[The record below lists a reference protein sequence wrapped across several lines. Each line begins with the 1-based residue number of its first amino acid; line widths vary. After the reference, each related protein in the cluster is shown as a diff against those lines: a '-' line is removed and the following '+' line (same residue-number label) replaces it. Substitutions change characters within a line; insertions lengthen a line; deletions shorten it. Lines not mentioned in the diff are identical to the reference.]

1 MKKRLLTKK
10 CFIFAVKMKII
21 YNKYFPLGNFFAT
34 NIFGIIFC
42 RSDKGRMSEVDQNH
56 EYIHT
61 LQQREMLFVGFLLW
75 YSIEW
80 LWRYVKCRNLMKSYH
95 DLYFERE
102 AYLMEGDL
110 DYRHHRKHFA
120 WWYLFVE
127 KGTLL
132 HEIGEFIG
140 DLVAFV
146 KKDFLWTKYL
156 FAAALAVLL
165 IVAQVKFNIYD
176 ILIAPSYDNGTS
188 MLRIPIIYIMVYFLV
203 LISSLAMNRELWRLR
218 RWQVWVFPVIL
229 LTIDG
234 AGQGF
239 YGYMQWADE
248 HGITLRD
255 KAYLQLVGSFMFRS
269 VFIVLMLC
277 LFRKLTEGRFGL
289 FGLKRSS
296 KYLRVYGV
304 IYVLLLPMFLI
315 VSFTPQFLSFYPKM
329 HIDFYDGA
337 MGWDRWRL
345 IGLFELFYAN
355 DFIGVEGMF
364 RGALVIGL
372 ARWLGC
378 RAVLP
383 MALTYMCIHLGKP
396 DLELCSSVIGGYI
409 LGVLAWRTRHL
420 WGGIIIHLGIALFF
434 EVVGIARLLL

>member
-1 MKKRLLTKK
+1 MK
-10 CFIFAVKMKII
+10 VI
-21 YNKYFPLGNFFAT
+21 YNKYFPFGNFFAT

-42 RSDKGRMSEVDQNH
+42 RSDKGRISEVTKNH

-61 LQQREMLFVGFLLW
+61 LQQREMLFLGFTLW
-75 YSIEW
+75 YCIEW
-80 LWRYVKCRNLMKSYH
+80 LWRYMKCRNGMKAYY

-102 AYLMEGDL
+102 AYMMERDL
-110 DYRHHRKHFA
+110 EYRHHRKHFG
-120 WWYLFVE
+120 WWYMFVK

-132 HEIGEFIG
+132 REIGEFFG
-140 DLVAFV
+140 DISAFIR
-146 KKDFLWTKYL
+146 KDFLWSKYL
-156 FAAALAVLL
+156 FAAVLA
-165 IVAQVKFNIYD
+165 ISIIIAQVRFDIYNIIIEPTYD
-176 ILIAPSYDNGTS
+176 AGTS
-188 MLRIPIIYIMVYFLV
+188 MLRIPLIYIMVYFLV
-203 LISSLAMNRELWRLR
+203 LIPSLAMHGELWRLR
-218 RWQVWVFPVIL
+218 RWQVWVFPIIL

-234 AGQGF
+234 AGQGY
-239 YGYMQWADE
+239 YGYMSWADE
-248 HGITLRD
+248 HGAWFKDKYYLRLLG
-255 KAYLQLVGSFMFRS
+255 AFMFRS

-277 LFRKLTEGRFGL
+277 VFRKLTEGHFGL

-296 KYLRVYGV
+296 KYLRVYAL
-304 IYVLLLPMFLI
+304 IYVLLLPMFLL

-337 MGWDRWRL
+337 MGWERWQL
-345 IGLFELFYAN
+345 IGLFEIFYAN

-364 RGALVIGL
+364 RGAMVIGL

-383 MALTYMCIHLGKP
+383 MALAYMCIHLGKP

-420 WGGIIIHLGIALFF
+420 WGGIIIHLGIAMFF
-434 EVVGIARLLL
+434 EVVGITRLLLQM

>member
-1 MKKRLLTKK
+1 MR
-10 CFIFAVKMKII
+10 II
-21 YNKYFPLGNFFAT
+21 YNRHFPFGSFLAT
-34 NIFGIIFC
+34 NVYGIIFC
-42 RSDKGRMSEVDQNH
+42 RSDKGRLSEVDKNH

-61 LQQREMLFVGFLLW
+61 LQQREMLFLGFTLW
-75 YSIEW
+75 YCIEW
-80 LWRYVKCRNLMKSYH
+80 LWRYAKCRNGMKAYY

-102 AYLMEGDL
+102 AYQMERDL
-110 DYRHHRKHFA
+110 EYRHHRKHFA
-120 WWYLFVE
+120 WWYMFVS

-132 HEIGEFIG
+132 HEIGEFFGDIIG
-140 DLVAFV
+140 FI
-146 KKDFLWTKYL
+146 KKDFLLSKYL
-156 FAAALAVLL
+156 FAAVLAIL
-165 IVAQVKFNIYD
+165 IIIAQVKFNIYD
-176 ILIAPSYDNGTS
+176 IIIAPTYDSGTS
-188 MLRIPIIYIMVYFLV
+188 MLRIPLIYIGVYFFV
-203 LISSLAMNRELWRLR
+203 LIPSLAMHSELWRLR

-229 LTIDG
+229 LAIDG

-239 YGYMQWADE
+239 YGYMDWADK
-248 HGITLRD
+248 HGIGIKG

-277 LFRKLTEGRFGL
+277 IFRKLTDGRFGL

-296 KYLRVYGV
+296 KYLRVYALV
-304 IYVLLLPMFLI
+304 YILLLPMFLL

-329 HIDFYDGA
+329 DIASFDGA
-337 MGWDRWRL
+337 MGWERWQL

-364 RGALVIGL
+364 RGALVIGM

-383 MALTYMCIHLGKP
+383 MALAYMCIHLGKP

-409 LGVLAWRTRHL
+409 LGILAWRTRHL
-420 WGGIIIHLGIALFF
+420 WGGIIIHLGIAMFF
-434 EVVGIARLLL
+434 EVVGITRLLLQM

>member
-1 MKKRLLTKK
+1 MK
-10 CFIFAVKMKII
+10 VI
-21 YNKYFPLGNFFAT
+21 YNKYFPFGNFFAT

-61 LQQREMLFVGFLLW
+61 LQQRELLFVGFLLW

-80 LWRYVKCRNLMKSYH
+80 LWRYVKCCNLMKSYH

-127 KGTLL
+127 RGTLL

-165 IVAQVKFNIYD
+165 VVAQVKFNIYD

-188 MLRIPIIYIMVYFLV
+188 MLRIPIIYIAVYFLV

-337 MGWDRWRL
+337 MGWERWRL
-345 IGLFELFYAN
+345 IALFELFYAN

-383 MALTYMCIHLGKP
+383 MALIYMCIHLGKP

>member
-1 MKKRLLTKK
+1 
-10 CFIFAVKMKII
+10 MKII
-21 YNKYFPLGNFFAT
+21 YNRHFPFGSFLAT
-34 NIFGIIFC
+34 NVYGIIFC
-42 RSDKGRMSEVDQNH
+42 RSDKGRLSEVDKNH

-61 LQQREMLFVGFLLW
+61 LQQREMLFLGFTLW
-75 YSIEW
+75 YCIEW
-80 LWRYVKCRNLMKSYH
+80 LWRYAKCRNGMKAYY

-102 AYLMEGDL
+102 AYQMERDL
-110 DYRHHRKHFA
+110 EYRHHRKHFA
-120 WWYLFVE
+120 WWYMFVS

-132 HEIGEFIG
+132 HEIGEFFGDIIG
-140 DLVAFV
+140 FI
-146 KKDFLWTKYL
+146 KKDFLLSKYL
-156 FAAALAVLL
+156 FVTVLAVL
-165 IVAQVKFNIYD
+165 IIIAQVKFNIYD
-176 ILIAPSYDNGTS
+176 IIIAPTYDSGTS
-188 MLRIPIIYIMVYFLV
+188 MLRIPLIYIAVYFFV
-203 LISSLAMNRELWRLR
+203 LIPSLAMHSELWRLQ

-229 LTIDG
+229 LAIDG

-239 YGYMQWADE
+239 YGYMDWADK
-248 HGITLRD
+248 HGLGVKG

-277 LFRKLTEGRFGL
+277 IFRKLTDGRFGL

-296 KYLRVYGV
+296 KYLRVYALV
-304 IYVLLLPMFLI
+304 YILLLPMFLL

-329 HIDFYDGA
+329 DIASFDGA
-337 MGWDRWRL
+337 MGWERWQL

-364 RGALVIGL
+364 RGALVIGM

-383 MALTYMCIHLGKP
+383 MALAYMCIHLGKP

-409 LGVLAWRTRHL
+409 LGILVWRTRHL
-420 WGGIIIHLGIALFF
+420 WGGIIIHLGIAMFF
-434 EVVGIARLLL
+434 EVVGITRLLLQM

>member
-1 MKKRLLTKK
+1 MK
-10 CFIFAVKMKII
+10 VI
-21 YNKYFPLGNFFAT
+21 YNKYFPFGNFFAT

-42 RSDKGRMSEVDQNH
+42 RSDKGRISEVTKNH

-61 LQQREMLFVGFLLW
+61 LQQREMLFLGFTLW
-75 YSIEW
+75 YCIEW
-80 LWRYVKCRNLMKSYH
+80 LWRYMKCRNGMKAYY

-102 AYLMEGDL
+102 AYMMERDL
-110 DYRHHRKHFA
+110 EYRHHRKHFG
-120 WWYLFVE
+120 WWYMFVK

-132 HEIGEFIG
+132 REIGEFFG
-140 DLVAFV
+140 DIAAFIR
-146 KKDFLWTKYL
+146 KDFLWSKYL
-156 FAAALAVLL
+156 FAAVLA
-165 IVAQVKFNIYD
+165 ISIIIAQVRFDIYNIIIEPTYD
-176 ILIAPSYDNGTS
+176 AGTS
-188 MLRIPIIYIMVYFLV
+188 MLRIPLIYIMVYFLV
-203 LISSLAMNRELWRLR
+203 LIPSLAMHGELWRLR
-218 RWQVWVFPVIL
+218 RWQVWVFPIIL

-234 AGQGF
+234 AGQGY
-239 YGYMQWADE
+239 YGYMSWADE
-248 HGITLRD
+248 HGVWFKDKYYLRLLG
-255 KAYLQLVGSFMFRS
+255 AFMFRS

-277 LFRKLTEGRFGL
+277 VFRKLTEGHFGL

-296 KYLRVYGV
+296 KYLRVYAL
-304 IYVLLLPMFLI
+304 IYVLLLPMFLL

-337 MGWDRWRL
+337 MGWERWQL
-345 IGLFELFYAN
+345 IGLFEIFYTN

-364 RGALVIGL
+364 RGAMVIGL

-383 MALTYMCIHLGKP
+383 MALAYMCIHLGKP

-420 WGGIIIHLGIALFF
+420 WGGIIIHLGIAMFF
-434 EVVGIARLLL
+434 EVVGITRLLLQM

>member
-1 MKKRLLTKK
+1 MK
-10 CFIFAVKMKII
+10 VI
-21 YNKYFPLGNFFAT
+21 YNKYFPFGNFFAT

-42 RSDKGRMSEVDQNH
+42 RSDKGRISEVTKNH

-61 LQQREMLFVGFLLW
+61 LQQREMLFLGFTLW
-75 YSIEW
+75 YCIEW
-80 LWRYVKCRNLMKSYH
+80 LWRYMKCRNGMKAYY

-102 AYLMEGDL
+102 AYMMERDL
-110 DYRHHRKHFA
+110 EYRHHRKHFG
-120 WWYLFVE
+120 WWYMFVK

-132 HEIGEFIG
+132 REIGEFFG
-140 DLVAFV
+140 DIAAFIR
-146 KKDFLWTKYL
+146 KDFLWSKYL
-156 FAAALAVLL
+156 FAAVLA
-165 IVAQVKFNIYD
+165 ISIIIAQVRFDIYNIIIEPTYD
-176 ILIAPSYDNGTS
+176 AGTS
-188 MLRIPIIYIMVYFLV
+188 MLRIPLIYIMAYFLV
-203 LISSLAMNRELWRLR
+203 LIPSLAMHGELWRLR
-218 RWQVWVFPVIL
+218 RWQVWVFPIIL

-234 AGQGF
+234 AGQGY
-239 YGYMQWADE
+239 YGYMSWADE
-248 HGITLRD
+248 HGVWFKDKYYLRLLG
-255 KAYLQLVGSFMFRS
+255 AFMFRS

-277 LFRKLTEGRFGL
+277 VFRKLTEGHFGL

-296 KYLRVYGV
+296 KYLRVYAL
-304 IYVLLLPMFLI
+304 IYVLLLPMFLL

-337 MGWDRWRL
+337 MGWERWQL
-345 IGLFELFYAN
+345 IGLFEIFYAN

-364 RGALVIGL
+364 RGAMVIGL

-383 MALTYMCIHLGKP
+383 MALAYMCIHLGKP

-420 WGGIIIHLGIALFF
+420 WGGIIIHLGIAMFF
-434 EVVGIARLLL
+434 EVVGITRLLLQM

>member
-1 MKKRLLTKK
+1 MK
-10 CFIFAVKMKII
+10 VI
-21 YNKYFPLGNFFAT
+21 YNKYFPFGNFFAT

-61 LQQREMLFVGFLLW
+61 LQQRELLFVGFLLW

-165 IVAQVKFNIYD
+165 VVAQVKFNIYD

-188 MLRIPIIYIMVYFLV
+188 MLRIPIIYIAVYFLV

-337 MGWDRWRL
+337 MGWERWRL
-345 IGLFELFYAN
+345 IALFELFYAN

>member
-1 MKKRLLTKK
+1 MK
-10 CFIFAVKMKII
+10 VI
-21 YNKYFPLGNFFAT
+21 YNKYFPFGNFFAT

-61 LQQREMLFVGFLLW
+61 LQQRELLFVGFLLW

-165 IVAQVKFNIYD
+165 VVAQVKFNIYD

-188 MLRIPIIYIMVYFLV
+188 MLRIPIVYIAVYFLV

-337 MGWDRWRL
+337 MGWERWRL
-345 IGLFELFYAN
+345 IALFELFYAN

>member
-1 MKKRLLTKK
+1 
-10 CFIFAVKMKII
+10 MKII
-21 YNKYFPLGNFFAT
+21 YNRHFPFGSFLAT
-34 NIFGIIFC
+34 NVYGIIFC
-42 RSDKGRMSEVDQNH
+42 RSDKGRLSEVDKNH

-61 LQQREMLFVGFLLW
+61 LQQREMLFLGFTLW
-75 YSIEW
+75 YCIEW
-80 LWRYVKCRNLMKSYH
+80 LWRYAKCRNGMKAYY

-102 AYLMEGDL
+102 AYQMERDL
-110 DYRHHRKHFA
+110 EYRHHRKHFA
-120 WWYLFVE
+120 WWYMFFN

-132 HEIGEFIG
+132 HEIGEFFGDIIG
-140 DLVAFV
+140 FI
-146 KKDFLWTKYL
+146 KKDFLLSKYL
-156 FAAALAVLL
+156 FAAVLAVL
-165 IVAQVKFNIYD
+165 IIIAQVKYNIYD
-176 ILIAPSYDNGTS
+176 IIIAPTYDNGTS
-188 MLRIPIIYIMVYFLV
+188 MLRIPLIYIAVYFLV
-203 LISSLAMNRELWRLR
+203 LIPSLAMHSELWRLR

-229 LTIDG
+229 LAIDG

-239 YGYMQWADE
+239 YGYMDWADK
-248 HGITLRD
+248 HGVGVKG

-277 LFRKLTEGRFGL
+277 IFRKLTDGRFGL

-296 KYLRVYGV
+296 KYLRVYALV
-304 IYVLLLPMFLI
+304 YVLLLPMFLL

-329 HIDFYDGA
+329 DIASFDGA
-337 MGWDRWRL
+337 MGWERWQL

-364 RGALVIGL
+364 RGALVIGM

-383 MALTYMCIHLGKP
+383 MALAYMCIHLGKP

-409 LGVLAWRTRHL
+409 LGILAWRTRHL
-420 WGGIIIHLGIALFF
+420 WGGIIIHLGIAMFF
-434 EVVGIARLLL
+434 EVVGITRLLLQM

>member
-1 MKKRLLTKK
+1 MK
-10 CFIFAVKMKII
+10 VI
-21 YNKYFPLGNFFAT
+21 YNKYFPFGNFFAT

-61 LQQREMLFVGFLLW
+61 LQQRELLFVGFLLW

-127 KGTLL
+127 RGTLL

-165 IVAQVKFNIYD
+165 VVAQVKFNIYD

-188 MLRIPIIYIMVYFLV
+188 MLRIPIIYIAVYFLV

-337 MGWDRWRL
+337 MGWERWRL
-345 IGLFELFYAN
+345 IALFELFYAN

>member
-1 MKKRLLTKK
+1 MKKRSLTKK

-61 LQQREMLFVGFLLW
+61 LQQRELLFVGFLLW

-165 IVAQVKFNIYD
+165 VVAQVKFNIYD

-188 MLRIPIIYIMVYFLV
+188 MLRIPIIYIAVYFLV

-337 MGWDRWRL
+337 MGWERWRL
-345 IGLFELFYAN
+345 IALFELFYAN

>member
-1 MKKRLLTKK
+1 MK
-10 CFIFAVKMKII
+10 VI
-21 YNKYFPLGNFFAT
+21 YNKYFPFGNFFAT

-42 RSDKGRMSEVDQNH
+42 RSDKGRISEVTKNH

-61 LQQREMLFVGFLLW
+61 LQQREMLFLGFTLW
-75 YSIEW
+75 YCIEW
-80 LWRYVKCRNLMKSYH
+80 LWRYMKCRNGMKAYY

-102 AYLMEGDL
+102 AYMMERDL
-110 DYRHHRKHFA
+110 EYRHHRKHFG
-120 WWYLFVE
+120 WWYMFVK

-132 HEIGEFIG
+132 REIGEFFG
-140 DLVAFV
+140 DIAAFIR
-146 KKDFLWTKYL
+146 KDFLWSKYL
-156 FAAALAVLL
+156 FAAVLA
-165 IVAQVKFNIYD
+165 ISIIIAQVRFDIYNIIIEPTYD
-176 ILIAPSYDNGTS
+176 AGTS
-188 MLRIPIIYIMVYFLV
+188 MLRIPLIYIMVYFLV
-203 LISSLAMNRELWRLR
+203 LIPSLAMHGELWRLR
-218 RWQVWVFPVIL
+218 RWQVWVFPIIL

-234 AGQGF
+234 AGQGY
-239 YGYMQWADE
+239 YGYMSWADE
-248 HGITLRD
+248 HGAWFKDKYYLRLLG
-255 KAYLQLVGSFMFRS
+255 AFMFRS

-277 LFRKLTEGRFGL
+277 VFRKLTEGHFGL

-296 KYLRVYGV
+296 KYLRVYAL
-304 IYVLLLPMFLI
+304 IYVLLLPMFLL

-337 MGWDRWRL
+337 MGWERWQL
-345 IGLFELFYAN
+345 IGLFEIFYAN

-364 RGALVIGL
+364 RGAMVIGL

-383 MALTYMCIHLGKP
+383 MALAYMCIHLGKP

-420 WGGIIIHLGIALFF
+420 WGGIIIHLGIAMFF
-434 EVVGIARLLL
+434 EVVGITRLLLQM

>member
-1 MKKRLLTKK
+1 MK
-10 CFIFAVKMKII
+10 VI
-21 YNKYFPLGNFFAT
+21 YNKYFPFGNFFAT

-42 RSDKGRMSEVDQNH
+42 RSDKGRISEVTKNH

-61 LQQREMLFVGFLLW
+61 LQQREMLFLGFTLW
-75 YSIEW
+75 YCIEW
-80 LWRYVKCRNLMKSYH
+80 LWRYMKCRNGMKAYY

-102 AYLMEGDL
+102 AYMMERDL
-110 DYRHHRKHFA
+110 EYRHHRKHFG
-120 WWYLFVE
+120 WWYMFVK

-132 HEIGEFIG
+132 REIGEFFG
-140 DLVAFV
+140 DIAAFIR
-146 KKDFLWTKYL
+146 KDFLWSKYL
-156 FAAALAVLL
+156 FAAVLA
-165 IVAQVKFNIYD
+165 ISIIIAQVRFDIYNIIIEPTYD
-176 ILIAPSYDNGTS
+176 AGTS
-188 MLRIPIIYIMVYFLV
+188 VLRIPLIYIMVYFLV
-203 LISSLAMNRELWRLR
+203 LIPSLAMHGELWRLR
-218 RWQVWVFPVIL
+218 RWQVWVFPIIL

-234 AGQGF
+234 AGQGY
-239 YGYMQWADE
+239 YGYMSWADE
-248 HGITLRD
+248 HGVWFKDKYYLRLLG
-255 KAYLQLVGSFMFRS
+255 AFMFRS

-277 LFRKLTEGRFGL
+277 VFRKLTEGHFGL

-296 KYLRVYGV
+296 KYLRVYAL
-304 IYVLLLPMFLI
+304 IYVLLLPMFLL

-337 MGWDRWRL
+337 MGWERWQL
-345 IGLFELFYAN
+345 IGLFEIFYAN

-364 RGALVIGL
+364 RGTMVIGL

-383 MALTYMCIHLGKP
+383 MALAYMCIHLGKP

-420 WGGIIIHLGIALFF
+420 WGGIIIHLGIAMFF
-434 EVVGIARLLL
+434 EVVGITRLLLQM

>member
-1 MKKRLLTKK
+1 MR
-10 CFIFAVKMKII
+10 II
-21 YNKYFPLGNFFAT
+21 YNRHFPFGSFLAT
-34 NIFGIIFC
+34 NVYGIIFC
-42 RSDKGRMSEVDQNH
+42 RSDKGRLSEVDKNH

-61 LQQREMLFVGFLLW
+61 LQQREMLFLGFTLW
-75 YSIEW
+75 YCIEW
-80 LWRYVKCRNLMKSYH
+80 LWRYAKCRNGMKAYY

-102 AYLMEGDL
+102 AYQMERDL
-110 DYRHHRKHFA
+110 EYRHHRKHFA
-120 WWYLFVE
+120 WWYMFVS

-132 HEIGEFIG
+132 HEIGEFFGDIIG
-140 DLVAFV
+140 FI
-146 KKDFLWTKYL
+146 KKDFLLSKYL
-156 FAAALAVLL
+156 FAAVLAIL
-165 IVAQVKFNIYD
+165 IIIAQVKFNIYD
-176 ILIAPSYDNGTS
+176 IIIAPTYDSGTS
-188 MLRIPIIYIMVYFLV
+188 MIRIPLIYIAVYFFV
-203 LISSLAMNRELWRLR
+203 LIPSLAMHSELWRLR

-229 LTIDG
+229 LAIDG

-239 YGYMQWADE
+239 YGYMDWADK
-248 HGITLRD
+248 HGVGVKG

-277 LFRKLTEGRFGL
+277 IFRKLTDGRFGL

-296 KYLRVYGV
+296 KYLRVYALV
-304 IYVLLLPMFLI
+304 YVLLLPMFLL

-329 HIDFYDGA
+329 DIASFDGA
-337 MGWDRWRL
+337 MGWERWQL

-364 RGALVIGL
+364 RGALVIGM

-383 MALTYMCIHLGKP
+383 MALAYMCIHLGKP

-409 LGVLAWRTRHL
+409 LGILAWRTRHL
-420 WGGIIIHLGIALFF
+420 WGGIIIHLGIAMFF
-434 EVVGIARLLL
+434 EVVGITRLLLQM